1 MRERAWAG
9 LMLLTLF
16 AGWLLQLSWRGKAQV
31 D

>member
-9 LMLLTLF
+9 LMLLTLLT
-16 AGWLLQLSWRGKAQV
+16 GWLIQWDWRGKAQV